1 MYNKLRYNAA
11 SRGSESGISMFI
23 DKIKIYVKAGD
34 GGNGC
39 VSFRREKYVAKG
51 GPDGG
56 DGGRGGNIVF
66 RIDEGSNTLLA
77 FRYKRKFIASPGGDG
92 AGGKMHGKNGEDVII
107 KVPAGTLIRDAE
119 SGAIIKDMSA
129 CGDFILCRGGKGG
142 FGNRHFA
149 TPTRQIPNFA
159 KNGIPGEER
168 EIILELKMIAD
179 VGLVGLPSAGKSS
192 LLAAVSAARP
202 KIAEY
207 HFTTLEPSLGV
218 VSTGEESGFVMADI
232 PGLIDG
238 ASDGAGLGHAFLRH
252 VDRCRMLIQVVDI
265 AGVEGRR
272 PIDDFETIDRE
283 LKNFDEELYS
293 RPRLIAA
300 NKCDLLETTDT
311 PEIDGFVATMNE
323 RGYDV
328 VFISAATR
336 QNTKELVMKAAEM
349 LSHLPPVLTY
359 EPEEIVLD
367 DIENAGPDAIIIKR
381 DDDGAYNVS
390 GRWMELLCG
399 RINFSDRESL
409 MYFEN
414 QLVRYGVIDRL
425 REAGCAEGDTVRMF
439 EFEFDFVD

>member
-1 MYNKLRYNAA
+1 
-11 SRGSESGISMFI
+11 MFI
-23 DKIKIYVKAGD
+23 DKIKIYVKAGN

-77 FRYKRKFIASPGGDG
+77 FRYKRKFAAENGADG
-92 AGGKMHGKNGEDVII
+92 AGGKMHGKNGGDVVI
-107 KVPAGTLIRDAE
+107 KVPAGTVIRDAE
-119 SGAIIKDMSA
+119 SGAIIKDMSGD
-129 CGDFILCRGGKGG
+129 GDFILCRGGKGG

-149 TPTRQIPNFA
+149 TPTRQVPNFA
-159 KNGIPGEER
+159 KNGLPGEER
-168 EIILELKMIAD
+168 EIVLELKMIAD

-192 LLAAVSAARP
+192 LLAAVSGARP

-218 VSTGEESGFVMADI
+218 VSTGDDRGFVMADI
-232 PGLIDG
+232 PGLIEG
-238 ASDGAGLGHAFLRH
+238 ASEGAGLGHEFLRH
-252 VDRCRMLIQVVDI
+252 VDRCRMLIQVVD
-265 AGVEGRR
+265 AASTEGRD
-272 PIDDFETIDRE
+272 PLDDFITIDGE
-283 LKNFDEELYS
+283 LKNFDEDLAS

-300 NKCDLLETTDT
+300 NKCDMIADRAS
-311 PEIDGFVATMNE
+311 PELKRFEEEMAR
-323 RGYDV
+323 RGYEV
-328 VFISAATR
+328 IYISAATTE
-336 QNTKELVMKAAEM
+336 NTRALVLKAEEM
-349 LSHLPPVLTY
+349 LSHLPPVKVF
-359 EPEEIVLD
+359 EAEEIILD
-367 DIENAGPDAIIIKR
+367 DIENSGPDAVIIKR

-390 GRWMELLCG
+390 GKWIELLCG

-425 REAGCAEGDTVRMF
+425 RDAGCEEGDTVRMF
-439 EFEFDFVD
+439 EFEFDFID